1 MNRSIYY
8 YLGVVVGIIVAVIAV
23 SIVSLCKKKKGGCE
37 FDERQ
42 ELARTRASKYGFI
55 TLTGYLLIFGLLD
68 DMGVFSFG
76 TYMTS
81 NLVGICLGVGVFA
94 INSIWNDAYFSL
106 RERPAR
112 FIFIFIVLLFINAFA
127 AVRCIMDGESL
138 TTVSWNII
146 VAVLLLFVM
155 GTIGLKRLKDR
166 HCDEAE

>member
-42 ELARTRASKYGFI
+42 ELARTRASKYGVI
-55 TLTGYLLIFGLLD
+55 TLIGYLLIFGLLD
-68 DMGVFSFG
+68 DMGVFS
-76 TYMTS
+76 
-81 NLVGICLGVGVFA
+81 
-94 INSIWNDAYFSL
+94 
-106 RERPAR
+106 
-112 FIFIFIVLLFINAFA
+112 

-155 GTIGLKRLKDR
+155 GTIGLKRLKGR